1 MQKPKERECLKTS
14 TNLVILLIFSH
25 STVFAHRA
33 KMTEFVAQ
41 LPRNVLVLLDLMG
54 NGVRTVYRN

>member
-1 MQKPKERECLKTS
+1 MPEKRECLKTS
-14 TNLVILLIFSH
+14 TNLVILLISSH

-33 KMTEFVAQ
+33 KMAEFVGQ
-41 LPRNVLVLLDLMG
+41 LPRNVLVLLVLMG